1 VRRLRTPHTNPPPR
15 GKRRLESRLSS
26 ANRPSP
32 LEGEGGEGG
41 ATRSVVRPYA
51 ALLIG
56 LGLAAFLGGALA
68 WLDRAEPPDLARSE
82 RASVVVVDREGAIL
96 RAFETGDGAW
106 RLPTTAADVDPRYLL
121 LLKAYE
127 DRRFDQ
133 HAGVDVLA
141 LLRASGQ
148 FAAHGHIVSGASTLT
163 MQAAR
168 LLKPEPRS
176 IGAKLNQ
183 ILRALQLEERLDKT
197 QILGIYLTL
206 APFGGNL
213 EGVRAAS
220 LAYFGKEPLH
230 LTLGE
235 AALLVALPQS
245 PERLRPDRHPEAARA
260 ARAKVLERLREHGAI
275 GASEAEEAMAEPLPQ
290 ARLAFPFRA
299 PHLAQELAAKA
310 APGGVIAT
318 GIDGPLQRALETLA
332 RREAERFDDGADLAV
347 VVVENR
353 SRTVLAYLG
362 SADFFGRSGQIDLA
376 RAKRSPGSA
385 LKPFIYGF
393 AFDDRAIH
401 PASMIDDEPIRFGDY
416 TPRNFDREFQGT
428 VSVRVALQQSLN
440 VPAVQLLDRVGPVRF
455 VADLRAAGAGIG
467 FHRLVGTPSLS
478 VALGGVG
485 INLADLTML
494 YASLPNGGSAE
505 RLEITSGGER
515 APVRLMGPA
524 AAWYV
529 TDILRGSPLPPG
541 FAQALG
547 MKRAR
552 DVAFKTGTSYGFRDA
567 WAVGYSPDYTVGVW
581 VGRAD
586 GSPRPGHIG
595 RNTSTPILLKVF
607 DLLPPDSRGFA
618 SPPPDAV
625 VATSTTELPPSLR
638 HFTRESQ
645 AAHRPFGLDP
655 PHILFPPDGAVVE
668 WRDEDAA
675 RGGLPLKAE
684 GGAKPL
690 AWVVNGT
697 PLAATS
703 LAGNGLWQP
712 DGEGFARI
720 AVVDAEGR
728 SAEVRVRVVTQ
739 H

>member
-1 VRRLRTPHTNPPPR
+1 VALRRTPLPT
-15 GKRRLESRLSS
+15 L
-26 ANRPSP
+26 P
-32 LEGEGGEGG
+32 LKGGG
-41 ATRSVVRPYA
+41 AF
-51 ALLIG
+51 LIG
-56 LGLAAFLGGALA
+56 LALAVLLGGALA
-68 WLDRAEPPDLARSE
+68 WLDRADPPDLGRVE
-82 RASVVVVDREGAIL
+82 RASVAVLDREGAIL
-96 RAFETGDGAW
+96 RAFETADGAW
-106 RLPTTAADVDPRYLL
+106 RLPTTVEDVDPRYLL

-127 DRRFDQ
+127 DRRFDE
-133 HAGVDVLA
+133 HGGVDVVA
-141 LLRASGQ
+141 LLRAGGQ
-148 FAAHGHIVSGASTLT
+148 WISHGRIVSGASTLT

-168 LLKPEPRS
+168 LLEPEPRS

-183 ILRALQLEERLDKT
+183 IFRALQLEERLDKT
-197 QILGIYLTL
+197 RILGIYLTL

-220 LAYFGKEPLH
+220 LAYFGKEPRH

-260 ARAKVLERLREHGAI
+260 ARVKVLERLRDHGVI
-275 GASEAEEAMAEPLPQ
+275 SASEAEEAMAEPLPQ

-310 APGGVIAT
+310 APGGVIST
-318 GIDGPLQRALETLA
+318 TLDGRLQRALETLA

-353 SRTVLAYLG
+353 SRAVLAYLG

-416 TPRNFDREFQGT
+416 APRNFDREFQGT
-428 VSVRVALQQSLN
+428 VSARVALQQSLN

-467 FHRLVGTPSLS
+467 FHRLVGTPSLP
-478 VALGGVG
+478 VALGGLG
-485 INLADLTML
+485 IDLADLTML
-494 YASLPNGGSAE
+494 YASFPNGGSAGP
-505 RLEITSGGER
+505 LGLTPASGG
-515 APVRLMGPA
+515 AQVRLMGPA

-547 MKRAR
+547 LKRAR

-567 WAVGYSPDYTVGVW
+567 WAVGFSPDYTVGVW

-595 RNTSTPILLKVF
+595 RNTSTPVLLKVF
-607 DLLPPDSRGFA
+607 DLLPPDSREFG
-618 SPPPDAV
+618 SPPADAV
-625 VATSTTELPPSLR
+625 VASSSTDLPPSLR
-638 HFTRESQ
+638 HFMRESQ
-645 AAHRPFGLDP
+645 APTRSAGIEP
-655 PHILFPPDGAVVE
+655 PRILFPPDGAVVE
-668 WRDEDAA
+668 WRGEDQA

-684 GGAKPL
+684 GGVKPL
-690 AWVVNGT
+690 AWVVNGA

-720 AVVDAEGR
+720 AVVDAQGR
-728 SAEVRVRVVTQ
+728 SAEVRVRVVTER
-739 H
+739 